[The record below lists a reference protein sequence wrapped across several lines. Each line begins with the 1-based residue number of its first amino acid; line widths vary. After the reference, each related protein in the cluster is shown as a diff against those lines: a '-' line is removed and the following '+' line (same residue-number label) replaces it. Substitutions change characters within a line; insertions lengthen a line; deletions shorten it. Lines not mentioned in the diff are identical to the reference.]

1 MAAAFARKPAMR
13 ITIPVLILVLAL
25 VPVSTLGQLQ
35 KPPTPPQAYI
45 MANIMADRI
54 ANSLRKN
61 PSIRGN
67 AGYSI
72 PEFKLVVTDEQ
83 VVNAYADTRT
93 NTVRL
98 PARIVEFYGSDKG
111 ELAYVIAHEI
121 GHLQDRDC
129 LARGIQQGLRNR
141 ALQRKCEESA
151 DSIAIQYMMAA
162 GYSPFDAA
170 AAMGRLMMLTSDHTS
185 VLGIAMGRFT
195 SNHPVDLDRIARMRD
210 DARQVCIDRPEIC
223 AQFKSAN

>member
-1 MAAAFARKPAMR
+1 MR

-25 VPVSTLGQLQ
+25 VPVSTLGQKQQARQPQ
-35 KPPTPPQAYI
+35 KPPTPPEAYI
-45 MANIMADRI
+45 RANIMADTI

-67 AGYSI
+67 AGYNI

-83 VVNAYADTRT
+83 VVNAYADPRT

-98 PARIVEFYGSDKG
+98 PVRIVEFYGSDKG

-129 LARGIQQGLRNR
+129 LARGTQQGLRNR
-141 ALQRKCEESA
+141 ALQRMCEESA
-151 DSIAIQYMMAA
+151 DFIAIQYMMAA

-185 VLGIAMGRFT
+185 VLGIVVRRFT

-210 DARQVCIDRPEIC
+210 DAHQVCIDRPEIC
-223 AQFKSAN
+223 AQFKPVN